1 MPLTEKIPKLN
12 TQKFFE
18 QVRDF
23 QLQICSKLDGP
34 LKRVET
40 ESDDEWLMKL
50 ADAMSRYIQDYVEKV
65 EITGGTIAPD
75 TKLAPGIFDNW
86 AGFSTTPTGN
96 PIVADS
102 DQGEFEGTLV
112 HLLFKP
118 GFSSNY
124 DKIVSGS
131 HTSIQYQGQYFLETK
146 SVDMSEVD
154 PLPTEVETKNAD
166 HDAGELKKL
175 QAAWSGSRTTANR
188 NKVVNYLEEYP
199 VKTSTPVESSTPPD
213 TTMGELES
221 IYLHTQDKSGTEL
234 DTNRIPLATSVEIKG
249 SNADGMYL
257 VEEKIPFG
265 NYWQFKLKPGPVNGS
280 IIQSGNMELNWEADA
295 GTLGR
300 IQLKEEL
307 FEVYKF
313 ELDDSATDLEN
324 IEKIS
329 EMTATAID
337 NFVESGDVILISDTQ
352 DIEIDKDIMVTGP
365 IRGPADAK
373 TTGTIPAL
381 LKGITTMGIGK
392 AKVVDREDPF
402 ETLKTNLTTYARQFG
417 PEGNLTSNLT
427 IEQICNREA
436 YGFVNSI
443 HTYITTCLVKGKSD
457 DGDGHIIPLLMFQT
471 GGTATTGTLI
481 VPPPGTP
488 IKPQSGG
495 ILTPAW
501 PIMPG
506 SSMGDIGHGVFD
518 GADGGFT
525 VDEDWVNGLEEWEE
539 IWEELALD
547 DSPDSQS
554 LESSIVLVKEVDGV
568 RE

>member
-75 TKLAPGIFDNW
+75 TKLAPGIFDLF
-86 AGFSTTPTGN
+86 AGFSTMEA

-146 SVDMSEVD
+146 SVDIE
-154 PLPTEVETKNAD
+154 PPPTEVLTKNKD

-265 NYWQFKLKPGPVNGS
+265 NYWQFKLKPGTVNGS

-443 HTYITTCLVKGKSD
+443 HTYITTCLVKGE
-457 DGDGHIIPLLMFQT
+457 HIIPLLTFQT
-471 GGTATTGTLI
+471 FGVGTKGTLI
-481 VPPPGTP
+481 NPPPVAPAPGTP
-488 IKPQSGG
+488 STIG
-495 ILTPAW
+495 TPAW
-501 PIMPG
+501 PISPG
-506 SSMGDIGHGVFD
+506 TSKGDIGHGVFD

>member
-1 MPLTEKIPKLN
+1 MPLTKDTKASLPKLN

-75 TKLAPGIFDNW
+75 TKLAPGIFDLL
-86 AGFSTTPTGN
+86 AGFSTMEA

-146 SVDMSEVD
+146 SVDIE
-154 PLPTEVETKNAD
+154 PPPTEVLYNNDE

-175 QAAWSGSRTTANR
+175 QAAWSGSNSTANR
-188 NKVVNYLEEYP
+188 NKVVNYLKEYP
-199 VKTSTPVESSTPPD
+199 VQLSKPTESPTPPD

-234 DTNRIPLATSVEIKG
+234 DTNRIPNGTSVEIKG
-249 SNADGMYL
+249 SSTGICMYL
-257 VEEKIPFG
+257 VEEQIPLG
-265 NYWQFKLKPGPVNGS
+265 NCVQFKLKPGPVDGS

-352 DIEIDKDIMVTGP
+352 DIEIDKDIMLTGP
-365 IRGPADAK
+365 IRVSPTGPDVK

-443 HTYITTCLVKGKSD
+443 HTYITTCLVKGE
-457 DGDGHIIPLLMFQT
+457 HIIPLLTFQT
-471 GGTATTGTLI
+471 FGVGTKGTLI
-481 VPPPGTP
+481 NPPPVAPAPGMVST
-488 IKPQSGG
+488 IG
-495 ILTPAW
+495 TPAW
-501 PIMPG
+501 PISPFT
-506 SSMGDIGHGVFD
+506 SKGDIGHGVFD

>member
-1 MPLTEKIPKLN
+1 M
-12 TQKFFE
+12 
-18 QVRDF
+18 
-23 QLQICSKLDGP
+23 
-34 LKRVET
+34 
-40 ESDDEWLMKL
+40 
-50 ADAMSRYIQDYVEKV
+50 Y
-65 EITGGTIAPD
+65 
-75 TKLAPGIFDNW
+75 DN
-86 AGFSTTPTGN
+86 S
-96 PIVADS
+96 
-102 DQGEFEGTLV
+102 
-112 HLLFKP
+112 
-118 GFSSNY
+118 
-124 DKIVSGS
+124 
-131 HTSIQYQGQYFLETK
+131 
-146 SVDMSEVD
+146 
-154 PLPTEVETKNAD
+154 D
-166 HDAGELKKL
+166 HDADELKKL
-175 QAAWSGSRTTANR
+175 QAAWSGSKTTANR
-188 NKVVNYLEEYP
+188 NKVVNYLEEFP
-199 VKTSTPVESSTPPD
+199 VQLSKPTETPTPPE

-249 SNADGMYL
+249 SNSDGMYL
-257 VEEKIPFG
+257 VEEKIPFD

-313 ELDDSATDLEN
+313 ELDESATDLEN

-352 DIEIDKDIMVTGP
+352 DIKIDSGIQLTGP
-365 IRGPADAK
+365 IRLS
-373 TTGTIPAL
+373 TTTKATIPAFL
-381 LKGITTMGIGK
+381 PGVTTMGIGK
-392 AKVVDREDPF
+392 AKVVDREDPV

-443 HTYITTCLVKGKSD
+443 HTYITTCLVKGE
-457 DGDGHIIPLLMFQT
+457 HIIPLLTFQT
-471 GGTATTGTLI
+471 GGITTMGTTI
-481 VPPPGTP
+481 FPPAVSTPGTP
-488 IKPQSGG
+488 GTIGAPM
-495 ILTPAW
+495 W
-501 PIMPG
+501 PIMPL
-506 SSMGDIGHGVFD
+506 SSKGDIGHGVFD

-525 VDEDWVNGLEEWEE
+525 VDEDWVNGLEDWEE

-547 DSPDSQS
+547 DSPDSQT
-554 LESSIVLVKEVDGV
+554 LESEIVLVKEVDGV

>member
-23 QLQICSKLDGP
+23 HLQICSKLDGP

-75 TKLAPGIFDNW
+75 TKLAPGIFDIY
-86 AGFSTTPTGN
+86 AGFSTTPS

-102 DQGEFEGTLV
+102 DQGEFEGTLI
-112 HLLFKP
+112 HLVFKP

-124 DKIVSGS
+124 NKIVSGS

-146 SVDMSEVD
+146 SVDIEPPPSEVLYD
-154 PLPTEVETKNAD
+154 NSD
-166 HDAGELKKL
+166 HDADELKKL
-175 QAAWSGSRTTANR
+175 QAAWSGSKTTANR
-188 NKVVNYLEEYP
+188 NKVVNYLEEFP
-199 VKTSTPVESSTPPD
+199 VQLSKPTETPTPPE

-249 SNADGMYL
+249 SNSDGMYL
-257 VEEKIPFG
+257 VEEKIPFD

-313 ELDDSATDLEN
+313 ELDESATDLEN

-352 DIEIDKDIMVTGP
+352 DIKIDSGIQLTGP
-365 IRGPADAK
+365 IRLS
-373 TTGTIPAL
+373 TTTKATIPAFL
-381 LKGITTMGIGK
+381 PGVTTMGIGK
-392 AKVVDREDPF
+392 AKVVDREDPV

-443 HTYITTCLVKGKSD
+443 HTYITTCLVKGE
-457 DGDGHIIPLLMFQT
+457 HIIPLLTFQT
-471 GGTATTGTLI
+471 GGITTMGTTI
-481 VPPPGTP
+481 FPPAVSTPGTP
-488 IKPQSGG
+488 GTIGAPM
-495 ILTPAW
+495 W
-501 PIMPG
+501 PIMPL
-506 SSMGDIGHGVFD
+506 SSKGDIGHGVFD

-525 VDEDWVNGLEEWEE
+525 VDEDWVNGLEDWEE

-547 DSPDSQS
+547 DSPDSQT
-554 LESSIVLVKEVDGV
+554 LESEIVLVKEVDGV